1 MVSMLSKFK
10 EIAEGWLNSIDCS
23 DDIKEMG
30 ERRAIICAKCPLN
43 IDNTCD
49 KRTKGTVKTTFT
61 YKGEIRQ
68 EGQLVQGCG
77 CPLKQKVLSPST
89 QCPLNN
95 WDEN

>member
-1 MVSMLSKFK
+1 MLSKFK

-23 DDIKEMG
+23 PEIKEIG
-30 ERRAIICAKCPLN
+30 ERRALICAQCPLN
-43 IDNTCD
+43 VNNVCS
-49 KRTKGTVKTTFT
+49 KNQKGYVKSSFT
-61 YKGEIRQ
+61 YKDEFRQ
-68 EGQLVQGCG
+68 EGQLVTGCG